1 MSDVFFAGGPLNEQ
15 VAPGIGGPPEEPPPD
30 EGGAPRGPE
39 ALRAA
44 LEMIAAYQA
53 DEQDD
58 IDLADAEKIR
68 TMIQTLL
75 AKQQKEQEAA
85 MGTTPALKGMQRAM
99 RPVG

>member
-1 MSDVFFAGGPLNEQ
+1 MGVYFGGGPLDGQ
-15 VAPGIGGPPEEPPPD
+15 VAGGEPPQEEPQ
-30 EGGAPRGPE
+30 GPRGPE

-44 LEMIAAYQA
+44 LDMVAAYQA

-85 MGTTPALKGMQRAM
+85 SGVTPAIKGMQRAM
-99 RPVG
+99 RPSG